1 MSEPGAADI
10 GQGRMDDVSPQKMHQ
25 VIAASAAGTVFEWY
39 DFFIF
44 AILTSI
50 ISKHFYAGLPDAQAF
65 VFTLL
70 TFAVGFIVRPLGA
83 LVFGKMGDTKGRK
96 GTFLVTI
103 TLMGISTV
111 AIGLLPNFAWFEAN
125 VGAGAGLI
133 APCLLILCRVAQG
146 FALGGEYGG
155 AAIYVAEHAPAEKR
169 GYHTGWIQTSAA
181 LGLLGALG
189 VVLFTR
195 SMMGEEA
202 FRDWGWRIP
211 FLVSIGLLA
220 LSLWI
225 RLSLEESPAF
235 QKMKNEGKEA
245 RAIYSESFFEWGNL
259 KIVLISLFTIMM
271 AQGVVWYTGNFYTQF
286 FLERLLK
293 LPSIDVNY
301 LMLVVTFVSAFL
313 YVFFGWLSD
322 KLGRK
327 PVMLFGMIL
336 MLAMY
341 FPGFK
346 LLTEAA
352 NPQLARAQVAAPV
365 TVAAPL
371 GACSFQLDL
380 TGGAQQFGRACDI
393 AKGVLAN
400 NGVNYSNAVSP
411 AGSPVVVMVGD
422 VAVTPP
428 EAGGL
433 APSEVKAKRAAFEKE
448 LKAVLGAKG
457 YPSAAVDQA
466 VNWPLLV
473 AVMLVFII
481 GCTALYGPLAAAM
494 VELFPTRIRYTAMS
508 VPYHVGTGWF
518 GGLQPAISFAIVT
531 ASGDIYA
538 GLWFPAIVTAIAVIC
553 TLLLLPETRTRD
565 IHE

>member
-1 MSEPGAADI
+1 MSEAGATRPEEVA
-10 GQGRMDDVSPQKMHQ
+10 PQKMVQ
-25 VIAASAAGTVFEWY
+25 VIAASSAGTVFEWY

-83 LVFGKMGDTKGRK
+83 LVFGKMGDTQGRK

-103 TLMGISTV
+103 TLMGVSTV
-111 AIGLLPNFAWFEAN
+111 AIGLLPDYEWFERHI
-125 VGAGAGLI
+125 GAGAGLI
-133 APCLLILCRVAQG
+133 APCLLILCRVLQG

-155 AAIYVAEHAPAEKR
+155 AAIYVAEHAPPGKR
-169 GYHTGWIQTSAA
+169 GFHTGWIQTSAA

-195 SMMGEEA
+195 SLMGEDA
-202 FRDWGWRIP
+202 FRAWGWRIP
-211 FLVSIGLLA
+211 FLISIGLLA

-245 RAIYSESFFEWGNL
+245 RAIYSESFFKWDNL

-271 AQGVVWYTGNFYTQF
+271 AQGVVWYTGNFYSQF

-293 LPSIDVNY
+293 MPSIDVNY

-322 KLGRK
+322 KVGRK

-352 NPQLARAQVAAPV
+352 NPQLAQAQVAAPV
-365 TVAAPL
+365 TVSAPL
-371 GACSFQLDL
+371 GACSCQLDL
-380 TGGAQQFGRACDI
+380 TGGAQQDRT
-393 AKGVLAN
+393 
-400 NGVNYSNAVSP
+400 S
-411 AGSPVVVMVGD
+411 VG
-422 VAVTPP
+422 
-428 EAGGL
+428 
-433 APSEVKAKRAAFEKE
+433 
-448 LKAVLGAKG
+448 
-457 YPSAAVDQA
+457 
-466 VNWPLLV
+466 
-473 AVMLVFII
+473 
-481 GCTALYGPLAAAM
+481 
-494 VELFPTRIRYTAMS
+494 
-508 VPYHVGTGWF
+508 
-518 GGLQPAISFAIVT
+518 
-531 ASGDIYA
+531 
-538 GLWFPAIVTAIAVIC
+538 
-553 TLLLLPETRTRD
+553 
-565 IHE
+565 